1 MRRLVVGVD
10 GSDPSVAALQWVVRL
25 AREVGARV
33 DVVTV
38 MAPMPLAAPFGV
50 GWEVADEAMEQA
62 GRAQE
67 HALSQVDAD
76 GVEVTTSIQG
86 GQAAEV
92 LLGAAEG
99 ADLLAIGTH
108 GYGAIE
114 SALLGSIGR
123 QVATH
128 AVCPTLV
135 APSDPGPV
143 DRIVVG
149 VDGSEEALHA
159 LRWASALARDL
170 GAQVEVV
177 AAYQYTPV
185 TVGSPWVAPIPVVG
199 AHEMRDSARAVL
211 DEAIAK
217 ADCAD
222 VVVERTVC
230 EGPAAARL
238 RDRAADADLLVVG
251 SRGHGG
257 FTGLLLGSVSRACL
271 THTDRPVIVVPSH

>member
-67 HALSQVDAD
+67 HALSQVDTE
-76 GVEVTTSIQG
+76 GVEVTASIQG
-86 GQAAEV
+86 GQAAQV

-114 SALLGSIGR
+114 SALLGSISR
-123 QVATH
+123 QVVTH
-128 AVCPTLV
+128 AVGPTV
-135 APSDPGPV
+135 VVPSDPGAIG
-143 DRIVVG
+143 RIVVG
-149 VDGSEEALHA
+149 IDGSEEALHA
-159 LRWASALARDL
+159 LRWAGGLARDV
-170 GAQVEVV
+170 GAEVEVV

-185 TVGSPWVAPIPVVG
+185 TVGSPWVAPVPVVG
-199 AHEMRDSARAVL
+199 SHEMRDAANAVL
-211 DEAIAK
+211 DDAVSK
-217 ADCAD
+217 ADCGE
-222 VVVERTVC
+222 VVVERTVA
-230 EGPAAARL
+230 EGPAPARL
-238 RDRAADADLLVVG
+238 RDRAGDADLLVVG

-257 FTGLLLGSVSRACL
+257 FAGLLLGSVSRSCL
-271 THTDRPVIVVPSH
+271 THATRPTLVVPSH